1 MAWLYLFIAIV
12 CEVIAT
18 STLKA
23 TNGFTV
29 PVPSFIVVLG
39 YATSFYFL
47 SLTVKSIPM
56 GVAYAIWCGLGI
68 VLITAIG
75 WLFYQQ
81 KLDLAALSG
90 ITLIFTGVTVIYLF
104 SQTST

>member
-29 PVPSFIVVLG
+29 PVPSFIVALG
-39 YATSFYFL
+39 YATSFFFL

-68 VLITAIG
+68 VLITAIS